1 MAGVWVS
8 GGLIFRLLE
17 EDREPSMPEGGW
29 PGVTILVPA
38 CNEEGVIAANVQAA
52 SAVDYPELEI
62 LVLDDGSTDATVEA
76 AAPAADGDERVVIVP
91 DPVNRGK
98 AERLNLGLA
107 RAEYELAW

>member
-76 AAPAADGDERVVIVP
+76 AVAAADGDERVVIVP
-91 DPVNRGK
+91 DRSTAARPSGSTSVSRGPSTSSS
-98 AERLNLGLA
+98 
-107 RAEYELAW
+107 W